1 MEYERQ
7 EEEGVVSWHIV
18 LLSANVPVTGVG
30 TNLSLLKKLINNLK
44 KKNQLGLKGADTF
57 RIRTSEKPYKKIVV
71 IKLARFLRSL
81 KDT

>member
-30 TNLSLLKKLINNLK
+30 TNLSLLKKK
-44 KKNQLGLKGADTF
+44 KKKGLKGADTF
-57 RIRTSEKPYKKIVV
+57 RIRTSEKPLQENSGYKVSQVSEKSEGHTVV
-71 IKLARFLRSL
+71 
-81 KDT
+81 

>member
-30 TNLSLLKKLINNLK
+30 TNLSLLKKK
-44 KKNQLGLKGADTF
+44 KKIGLKGADTF

>member
-1 MEYERQ
+1 MAHCPAECKCP
-7 EEEGVVSWHIV
+7 GHWGWNKLV
-18 LLSANVPVTGVG
+18 L
-30 TNLSLLKKLINNLK
+30 IK
-44 KKNQLGLKGADTF
+44 KKKKIGLKGADTF